1 MRADGIQCAP
11 EVHEDD
17 VSPLSSVDGKESVEI
32 YLIPQ
37 KSL

>member
-1 MRADGIQCAP
+1 MRAADIQWEP
-11 EVHEDD
+11 EVHKDD

-37 KSL
+37 KIL